1 MSQARAWE
9 EIAEEWRALVLR
21 GGDDRFHAAN
31 SGAFFELL
39 PAPLGRVLDLGC
51 GEGRIARELK
61 ARGYDVTGID
71 VSPTLVEFAREA
83 DPDGDYLVADAA
95 ALPFEDGAFELV
107 VAFMS
112 LQDMDDPEAAIR
124 EAARMLASGGRLCLA
139 ILHPLRSAGTVDQE
153 AGTFAITGS
162 YFDTVHH
169 IRPGIQVPSVHR
181 PLETYLRALE
191 NAGLLVAALR
201 ELSSQYALLEG
212 RIPAA
217 LHLCA
222 VKP

>member
-1 MSQARAWE
+1 MNGRNTLGSCRRRGHGRRSRRNGAHSSFVAGT
-9 EIAEEWRALVLR
+9 IASTPRTAAPSVLEGKRCGVGDEVVAVRIGLAGEFDQRR
-21 GGDDRFHAAN
+21 GD
-31 SGAFFELL
+31 
-39 PAPLGRVLDLGC
+39 
-51 GEGRIARELK
+51 
-61 ARGYDVTGID
+61 ID
-71 VSPTLVEFAREA
+71 PRHVV
-83 DPDGDYLVADAA
+83 AA
-95 ALPFEDGAFELV
+95 ALPFEDGTFELV

-124 EAARMLASGGRLCLA
+124 EAVRMLASGGRLCLA